1 MYRKSLISLVAFAL
15 YLALAFCACGCML
28 LIPQVNQYVGVGVG
42 GGVCIVCALLT
53 VIANVR
59 EWSRVYLPVLICN
72 GLGSGIA
79 ASSLFVFL
87 KASPAATDYLIAWAL
102 LVGAFVLF
110 CLLTYIPF
118 SRRYPVPCMVL
129 YALAVLAGYITLVC
143 LVLSHPYVLTALFL
157 LPFIGFFVSLAR
169 RAEYPA
175 RQLEHVAGASCF
187 SIAVVVIIVL
197 LVVSQGEGLDGLD
210 GSGLSSG
217 GIYGDRRRKYNPYDF
232 EL

>member
-53 VIANVR
+53 VIAHVR

-87 KASPAATDYLIAWAL
+87 KASPAATD
-102 LVGAFVLF
+102 
-110 CLLTYIPF
+110 T
-118 SRRYPVPCMVL
+118 
-129 YALAVLAGYITLVC
+129 
-143 LVLSHPYVLTALFL
+143 
-157 LPFIGFFVSLAR
+157 
-169 RAEYPA
+169 
-175 RQLEHVAGASCF
+175 SCF

>member
-1 MYRKSLISLVAFAL
+1 M
-15 YLALAFCACGCML
+15 
-28 LIPQVNQYVGVGVG
+28 
-42 GGVCIVCALLT
+42 
-53 VIANVR
+53 
-59 EWSRVYLPVLICN
+59 
-72 GLGSGIA
+72 
-79 ASSLFVFL
+79 
-87 KASPAATDYLIAWAL
+87 
-102 LVGAFVLF
+102 
-110 CLLTYIPF
+110 
-118 SRRYPVPCMVL
+118 
-129 YALAVLAGYITLVC
+129 LAGYITLVC

>member
-118 SRRYPVPCMVL
+118 SADIPCRVWFYMRL
-129 YALAVLAGYITLVC
+129 PCSRDILRSSALC
-143 LVLSHPYVLTALFL
+143 
-157 LPFIGFFVSLAR
+157 SLILM
-169 RAEYPA
+169 Y
-175 RQLEHVAGASCF
+175 
-187 SIAVVVIIVL
+187 
-197 LVVSQGEGLDGLD
+197 
-210 GSGLSSG
+210 
-217 GIYGDRRRKYNPYDF
+217 
-232 EL
+232 